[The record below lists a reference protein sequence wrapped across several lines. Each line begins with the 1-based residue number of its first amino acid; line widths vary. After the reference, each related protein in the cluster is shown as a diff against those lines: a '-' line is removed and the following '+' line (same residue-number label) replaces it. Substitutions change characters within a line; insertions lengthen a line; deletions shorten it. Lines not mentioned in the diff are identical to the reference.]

1 MGRRKRAEN
10 RDSRINVGLDPEL
23 REAIE
28 TIANANQTTMS
39 GVVFEILNDAR
50 DQILKY
56 ARRLAASQRERDN
69 LRNKLGSEYKEIL
82 SELDKMDEEFRGLKV
97 KALDGEQQMYLLEI
111 KDMARR
117 LKASLAKSIS
127 EKVKEIK

>member
-1 MGRRKRAEN
+1 MRRKKGTDS

-28 TIANANQTTMS
+28 TIAEANQTTMS
-39 GVVFEILNDAR
+39 GVIFDILNDAR

-56 ARRLAASQRERDN
+56 SRRIAASKREREN
-69 LRNKLGSEYKEIL
+69 LREKIGAEYKEIL
-82 SELDKMDEEFRGLKV
+82 EELEKVDEDFSGLKV
-97 KALDGEQQMYLLEI
+97 KALDSEQQMYLLEI

-127 EKVKEIK
+127 EKIRDI

>member
-1 MGRRKRAEN
+1 MRRKKGTDS

-28 TIANANQTTMS
+28 TIAEANQTTMS
-39 GVVFEILNDAR
+39 GVIFDILNDAR

-56 ARRLAASQRERDN
+56 SRRLAASKREREN
-69 LRNKLGSEYKEIL
+69 LREKIGAEYKEIL
-82 SELDKMDEEFRGLKV
+82 EEIEKVDEDFSGLKV
-97 KALDGEQQMYLLEI
+97 KALDSEQQMYLLEI

-127 EKVKEIK
+127 EKIGDR